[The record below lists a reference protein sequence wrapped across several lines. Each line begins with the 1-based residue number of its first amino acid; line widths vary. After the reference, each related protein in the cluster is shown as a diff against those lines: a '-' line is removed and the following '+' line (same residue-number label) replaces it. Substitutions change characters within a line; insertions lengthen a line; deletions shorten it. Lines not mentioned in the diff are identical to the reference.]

1 LSRCNCA
8 CSIKNPHAFRLRRSQ
23 DLPPELRPAEETT
36 TLEED
41 LLAVEPTKKARK
53 SLKQPLLPQ
62 YKHLSKSEAIE
73 KLLQEEAGNILH
85 IDDIIRY
92 LCGELETPAFK
103 AEKNRLYNTLN
114 QGTENGLWDKV
125 PSRSGCYTIVLEQAI
140 KQPDTK
146 KPTNKQQEIS
156 AIALTEA
163 LLPDYQSLKLTQA
176 VEKALQENI
185 GQAMNSEKVAQVLF
199 GEAEENVFAAAKN
212 KIGKILWSGA
222 NQGRWQGVP
231 GELGVYTVSLGK

>member
-1 LSRCNCA
+1 MLPVKLTKDDE
-8 CSIKNPHAFRLRRSQ
+8 INPPTAIDDIPLA
-23 DLPPELRPAEETT
+23 LKLVEEST

-41 LLAVEPTKKARK
+41 LSAVEPTRKVRK

-62 YKHLSKSEAIE
+62 YEHLSKSEGIE
-73 KLLQEEAGNILH
+73 KLLPEEAGNILH

-114 QGTENGLWDKV
+114 QGVEKGLWDKV
-125 PSRSGCYTIVLEQAI
+125 PGRSGCYTIVLEQAI
-140 KQPDTK
+140 KEPDPK

-163 LLPDYQSLKLTQA
+163 LPSDYQGLKLTQA
-176 VEKALQENI
+176 VEKVLQKNV
-185 GQAMNSEKVAQVLF
+185 GQGMNSEKVAQILF
-199 GEAEENVFAAAKN
+199 SEVEEDVFATAKN
-212 KIGKILWSGA
+212 KVGKILWSGA

-231 GELGVYTVSLGK
+231 GKLGVYKVTKEK